1 MLKKKTEVLQIRLE
15 TELLNRY
22 KSFAEAQGFAVS
34 VIIRSY
40 MKNICDSYEKSLLQQ
55 QEIEQRIRGGK

>member
-22 KSFAEAQGFAVS
+22 KTMAEAQGYAVS

-40 MKNICDSYEKSLLQQ
+40 MKNACDSYEKSLSQQ
-55 QEIEQRIRGGK
+55 REMQKRMRAGK